1 MDVLAIDIETY
12 SDISLLDSG
21 VYRYVDTPAF
31 EILLF
36 AYSINDGET
45 QIIDLAMGETLP
57 QDILKMLLDDGVIK
71 TAFNANFER
80 TCISKHLGVQLKPES
95 WRCTA
100 VQSSLLA
107 LPLSLEGV
115 GIVLGL
121 DKKKMSEG
129 KELIKYFCSPCKA
142 TKINGGRTRNL
153 PEHDME
159 KWGLFKTYCI
169 RDVDVEKQIRQR
181 LSKYPISDKEQEFYC
196 VDQRINDRGIM
207 VDLNLVNHAVAC
219 DLLYK
224 ETASARAYELT
235 GLDNPNSVSQLKGWL
250 SEKGL
255 NVDSLAKDTV
265 KELVDDTEGEVQEML
280 KLRLATSKT
289 SVKKYEAIDRAVC
302 HDTRV
307 RGLFK
312 FGGANR
318 TFRWSGKLVQMQNL
332 PQNHIPDLEL
342 ARELVSDGRYA
353 EVEMFYG
360 NTPNVLSELIRT
372 AFIAKEGCRFIVS
385 DFSAIEARVLAWLSG
400 EEWRLES
407 FSQGKDIYCESASKM
422 FHVPVEKN
430 GINGH
435 LRQKGKIS
443 ELALGYGGAVGALTA
458 MGALQMGVEEEEL
471 PGLVTTWRNA
481 NPNITA
487 FWWAVDSA
495 AISAV
500 RDKKPSR
507 VGRVAFEYTS
517 GILFITLPSGRK
529 LSYVKPRMGVN
540 KFGREGL
547 TYEGVGES
555 KKWMRL
561 ETYGPK
567 LTENI
572 VQAASRDILA
582 ESMKRLETAG
592 YQIVCHVHDEVVI
605 EAPIGVGSIEEI
617 NSIMAVNPV
626 WANGL
631 PLSAAGF
638 ESPFYKKD

>member
-12 SDISLLDSG
+12 SDVSLLDCG
-21 VYRYVDTPAF
+21 VYRYVDTEAF

-45 QIIDLAMGETLP
+45 QIIDMAQGEMLP
-57 QDILKMLLDDGVIK
+57 QDIVAMLLDDVVIK

-80 TCISKHLGVQLKPES
+80 TCLSKHLGVQLQPES

-129 KELIKYFCSPCKA
+129 KELIKYFCCPCKA
-142 TKINGGRTRNL
+142 TKVNGGRTRNL
-153 PEHDME
+153 PEHDMD
-159 KWGLFKTYCI
+159 KWNLFKTYCI

-181 LSKYPISDKEQEFYC
+181 LVKYPISDKEQEFYC

-224 ETASARAYELT
+224 EEASARAYELT
-235 GLDNPNSVSQLKGWL
+235 GLENPNSVSQLKTWL

-255 NVDSLAKDTV
+255 EVDSLAKDTV
-265 KELVDDTEGEVQEML
+265 KELVGETDGDVQEML

-302 HDTRV
+302 HDGRV

-342 ARELVSDGRYA
+342 ARELVSEGRYP

-372 AFIAKEGCRFIVS
+372 AFIAKDGCRFIVS
-385 DFSAIEARVLAWLSG
+385 DFSAIEARVLAWFAG
-400 EEWRLES
+400 EEWRIDAFRE
-407 FSQGKDIYCESASKM
+407 GADIYCKSASVM
-422 FHVPVEKN
+422 FGVPVEKN
-430 GINGH
+430 GVNGH

-458 MGALQMGVEEEEL
+458 MGALQMGVEEDEL

-487 FWWAVDSA
+487 FWWVVDAA
-495 AISAV
+495 AIAAV

-517 GILFITLPSGRK
+517 GILFVTLPSGRK

-567 LTENI
+567 LTENL
-572 VQAASRDILA
+572 VQGTSRDILA
-582 ESMKRLETAG
+582 EAMKRLEEAG
-592 YQIVCHVHDEVVI
+592 FQIVCHVHDEVVI
-605 EAPIGVGSIEEI
+605 EAPMGVGSVEQI
-617 NSIMAVNPV
+617 NEIMAINPE
-626 WANGL
+626 WADGL

>member
-12 SDISLLDSG
+12 SDISLLDCG
-21 VYRYVDTPAF
+21 VYRYVDSPEF
-31 EILLF
+31 EIILF
-36 AYSINDGET
+36 AYSINEGET
-45 QIIDLAMGETLP
+45 QIIDMALGEELP
-57 QDILKMLLDDGVIK
+57 KDIKDMLLNDGVIK

-142 TKINGGRTRNL
+142 TKVNGGRTRNL

-159 KWGLFKTYCI
+159 KWCLFKTYCI

-196 VDQRINDRGIM
+196 VDQRINDRGIK
-207 VDLNLVNHAVAC
+207 VDLNFVNHAISC

-224 ETASARAYELT
+224 ETTSARAYELT
-235 GLDNPNSVSQLKGWL
+235 RLENPNSVSQLKGWL
-250 SEKGL
+250 WEKGL
-255 NVDSLAKDTV
+255 EVDSLAKDTV
-265 KELVDDTEGEVQEML
+265 KEFLNDTEGDVQEML

-302 HDTRV
+302 HDKRV

-342 ARELVSDGRYA
+342 ARELVSEGKFA

-372 AFIAKEGCRFIVS
+372 AFVAKDGCRFIVS

-407 FSQGKDIYCESASKM
+407 FSMGKDIYCESASKM

-430 GINGH
+430 GVNGQ

-443 ELALGYGGAVGALTA
+443 ELALGYGGATGALTA
-458 MGALQMGVEEEEL
+458 MGALQMGVEEDEL
-471 PGLVTTWRNA
+471 QVLVTTWRNA
-481 NPNITA
+481 NPNITS
-487 FWWAVDSA
+487 FWWAVDAA

-500 RDKKPSR
+500 RDKNPSR
-507 VGRVAFEYTS
+507 VGRIAFEYTS

-529 LSYVKPRMGVN
+529 LSYVKPRMAVN

-547 TYEGVGES
+547 TYEGLGES

-572 VQAASRDILA
+572 VQGTSRDILA
-582 ESMKRLETAG
+582 ESMKRLEAAG
-592 YQIVCHVHDEVVI
+592 FKVVCHVHDEVVI
-605 EAPIGVGSIEEI
+605 EAPVGVGNIDEI
-617 NSIMAVNPV
+617 NSIMAVSPE
-626 WANGL
+626 WADGL

>member
-12 SDISLLDSG
+12 SDISLLDCG

-36 AYSINDGET
+36 AYSINNGGT
-45 QIIDLAMGETLP
+45 QIIDLAMGERLP
-57 QDILKMLLDDGVIK
+57 QDIIEMLLDDGVIK

-80 TCISKHLGVQLKPES
+80 TCISKHLGVRLKPES

-142 TKINGGRTRNL
+142 TKVNGGRTRNL

-159 KWGLFKTYCI
+159 KWCLFKTYCI

-255 NVDSLAKDTV
+255 DVNSLAKDTV
-265 KELVDDTEGEVQEML
+265 KELVNDTEGEVQEML

-372 AFIAKEGCRFIVS
+372 AFIAKDGCRFIVS

-430 GINGH
+430 GVNGH

-481 NPNITA
+481 NPNITS

-529 LSYVKPRMGVN
+529 LSYVKPRMGIN

-582 ESMKRLETAG
+582 ESMKRLETAR

-626 WANGL
+626 WADGL

>member
-12 SDISLLDSG
+12 SDISLLDCG

-57 QDILKMLLDDGVIK
+57 QNILEMLLDDGVIK

-80 TCISKHLGVQLKPES
+80 TCISKYLGVQLKPES

-129 KELIKYFCSPCKA
+129 KELIKYFCFPCKA

-159 KWGLFKTYCI
+159 KWCLFKTYCI

-255 NVDSLAKDTV
+255 DVDSLAKDTV
-265 KELVDDTEGEVQEML
+265 KELVNDTEGEVQEML

-372 AFIAKEGCRFIVS
+372 AFIAKDGCRFIVS

-435 LRQKGKIS
+435 LRQKGKIA

-458 MGALQMGVEEEEL
+458 MGALQMEVEEEEL

-529 LSYVKPRMGVN
+529 LSYVKPRMGIN

-626 WANGL
+626 WADGL